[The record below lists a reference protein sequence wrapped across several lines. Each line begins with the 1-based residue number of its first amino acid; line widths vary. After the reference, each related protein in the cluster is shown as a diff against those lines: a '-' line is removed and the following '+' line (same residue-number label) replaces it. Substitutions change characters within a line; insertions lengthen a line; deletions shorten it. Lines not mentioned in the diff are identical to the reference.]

1 MIVYHFA
8 VNDLR
13 IQLKYLRIYILGGLV
28 APQTPDSGNKKN
40 HDKKSALPEKDYLLI
55 RLNEPGKARHPSE
68 PLRMLVFSRS
78 LSLASSFRSS

>member
-40 HDKKSALPEKDYLLI
+40 HDKKSALPERIMFEL
-55 RLNEPGKARHPSE
+55 G
-68 PLRMLVFSRS
+68 
-78 LSLASSFRSS
+78 